1 MHPDQEA
8 DVHSPRA
15 GFWWSH
21 MGWLFSTRCVQAPR
35 HLVTD
40 LAEIRELRF
49 LDRHG
54 YVFTLGYA
62 FLLSM
67 VGEAWRRLDP
77 HAGISGAQLVVW
89 GSVLSTVCVYHCVWS
104 ANSVCHRFGT
114 RRFPTRDDS
123 RNNLIVSLLTLGDG
137 WHHNHHYYPS
147 SARHGLRWWEIDVNY
162 VILRLL
168 ASVGLVWDLKVPR

>member
-1 MHPDQEA
+1 M
-8 DVHSPRA
+8 
-15 GFWWSH
+15 
-21 MGWLFSTRCVQAPR
+21 
-35 HLVTD
+35 
-40 LAEIRELRF
+40 
-49 LDRHG
+49 
-54 YVFTLGYA
+54 
-62 FLLSM
+62 
-67 VGEAWRRLDP
+67 
-77 HAGISGAQLVVW
+77 
-89 GSVLSTVCVYHCVWS
+89 LSTVCVYHCVWS

-123 RNNLIVSLLTLGDG
+123 RNNLLVSLLTLGDG